1 MAKTFWPDDIR
12 LVISISMQ
20 FEAGGEAPYG
30 PGGPFSGFI
39 DMNPSYPDF
48 PTKSWYRYGYVE
60 GLQRMMDL
68 WDKHKVKV
76 TSHMVGS
83 AVDRSPA
90 VAKEI
95 VERGHEAAAHG
106 RDWIMQVDLQEADE
120 RKFIT
125 DNVKSIERA
134 TGVRPTGYNG
144 AAMRG
149 TVNTLKILQDEDF
162 RYHIDDVSRD
172 EPFLIPVRSRD
183 FAVVPY
189 SLTLNDIVQFEGY
202 KFTNTEYERQLVDE
216 FDVLYEEAG
225 HRRRMM
231 SISTHDRVQGRPF
244 RVRSLDRFL
253 AYALKHPGVV
263 CLRKDQIADFAYAAP
278 DIVRDTNPHD
288 EWAAWERKHG
298 KQLIKPIA

>member
-1 MAKTFWPDDIR
+1 MGKFWPDDIR

-39 DMNPSYPDF
+39 DMDSSYPDF

-60 GLQRMMDL
+60 GIQRMLDL
-68 WDKHKVKV
+68 WDKYGIKV
-76 TSHMVGS
+76 TSHMVGT
-83 AVDRSPA
+83 AVDRNPQ
-90 VAKEI
+90 VAREI

-106 RDWIMQVDLQEADE
+106 RDWILQVNLQEADE

-125 DNVKSIERA
+125 DNVESIRRA
-134 TGVRPTGYNG
+134 TGAVPVGYNG

-149 TVNTLKILQDEDF
+149 TINTLKILQEEGF

-172 EPFLIPVRSRD
+172 EPFVIPVRGRD

-189 SLTLNDIVQFEGY
+189 TVTLNDIIQFEGY
-202 KFTNTEYERQLVDE
+202 KFTTSEYERQLQDE
-216 FDVLYEEAG
+216 FDVLYEEAIS
-225 HRRRMM
+225 RRRMM

-253 AYALKHPGVV
+253 SYALQHPGVV
-263 CLRKDQIADFAYAAP
+263 CLRKDQIADFALAEP
-278 DIVRDTNPHD
+278 SIVRDVNPHD
-288 EWAAWERKHG
+288 EWAEWERRNGRQK
-298 KQLIKPIA
+298 ISPIA